1 MEYRKLGELNPPFV
15 LSPRT
20 LFDYRQAILLFKP
33 AFYPTRSPPPVHQT
47 PPFPPPLSRIFKV
60 GAVHTVITIKPRS
73 RPPFLPYIYPPSR
86 YLRGLSGTIKRVCAI
101 AIAIVVAREKGRRK
115 RSQEKS
121 KKEAQKL
128 SEERGAYPNARSTT
142 RLCARSTFLSSL
154 FADPSVLVAR
164 SVGEKKRSVRR
175 ARRTRGGRGSRKRDT
190 DRSVRE
196 RNPRLPWLP
205 SHSRLASLPWK
216 RLSLS
221 LRLSLFHLFRL
232 PSVRLPRPPGVF
244 PSLSLHRCLSR
255 TPPPSPASLTPR
267 FSPSSRQLRRASLYL
282 SGSFA
287 HILSPCSLGRRG
299 REGRRDKEERAR
311 EIGRE
316 KREGKERM
324 RDTPR
329 RLPRTRTSP
338 GFESF
343 D

>member
-47 PPFPPPLSRIFKV
+47 PPLPPPLSRIFKV

-73 RPPFLPYIYPPSR
+73 RPPSLPYIYPPSR
-86 YLRGLSGTIKRVCAI
+86 YLRFIRDDKTSVCHCYRDCRRERKGKEKKI
-101 AIAIVVAREKGRRK
+101 AGKEQKG
-115 RSQEKS
+115 SA
-121 KKEAQKL
+121 EAF
-128 SEERGAYPNARSTT
+128 SERGAYPNARSTT

-205 SHSRLASLPWK
+205 SHSRLASLPWR

-221 LRLSLFHLFRL
+221 LSVSLSFTSFACPLSVSLVHPESSRPFPSTVASRAPLHPPRL
-232 PSVRLPRPPGVF
+232 PSLRVSPRRRAN
-244 PSLSLHRCLSR
+244 SAELLS
-255 TPPPSPASLTPR
+255 TSPAHSLI
-267 FSPSSRQLRRASLYL
+267 FSLRA
-282 SGSFA
+282 
-287 HILSPCSLGRRG
+287 PWD
-299 REGRRDKEERAR
+299 EEEERAG
-311 EIGRE
+311 EI
-316 KREGKERM
+316 KRNARA
-324 RDTPR
+324 R
-329 RLPRTRTSP
+329 
-338 GFESF
+338 
-343 D
+343 